1 MATMKGLVLSGG
13 KGTRLRP
20 ITHTS
25 AKQLVPVAN
34 KPILFYVMENLADA
48 GIREVGVIVGDTAE
62 EIEAACGDGS
72 AWGLNLTYIRQDA
85 PLGLAH
91 AVKIAEDFIAG
102 DAFVMYLGDNL
113 LPSGITPLV
122 QEFAERKPQAMILLT
137 AVPDPQRFG
146 VAVLTDDGRV
156 QTLEEKPEH
165 PGSDLA
171 LVGVYLFTA
180 QIFEAVKAI
189 KPSARGELEIT
200 DAIQWLIDQ
209 GREVLPHL
217 VQGWWKD
224 TGKLEDILD
233 ANRIVLEGAEAA
245 NHGDVDEESRLI
257 GTVVVEE
264 GAVIKRSLVRG
275 PTIIGK
281 GTLIEDAYI
290 GPYTSIYFGCH
301 VRSAEIE
308 HSIVLEN
315 SSILD
320 IDGKVADSLI
330 GKEVVVTRTSARPR
344 AYKLSLG
351 DHSRV
356 EVV

>member
-13 KGTRLRP
+13 RGTRLRP

-48 GIREVGVIVGDTAE
+48 GIREVGVIVGETAD

-113 LPSGITPLV
+113 LPAGITPLV
-122 QEFAERKPQAMILLT
+122 QEFAERKPEAMILLT

-165 PGSDLA
+165 PRSDLA

-180 QIFEAVKAI
+180 QIFEAVNAI

-217 VQGWWKD
+217 VEGWWKD

-233 ANRIVLEGAEAA
+233 ANRIILEGAQAA
-245 NHGDVDEESRLI
+245 NHGEVDEESKLI
-257 GTVVVEE
+257 GTVVIEE
-264 GAVIKRSLVRG
+264 GAVVKRSLIRG
-275 PTIIGK
+275 PAIIGK
-281 GTLIEDAYI
+281 GAIIEDAYI
-290 GPYTSIYFGCH
+290 GPFTSVYFGCH
-301 VRSAEIE
+301 IRGSEIE

-320 IDGKVADSLI
+320 IEGKVADSLI
-330 GKEVVVTRTSARPR
+330 GKDVVVTRTSVRPR

-356 EVV
+356 EVI

>member
-1 MATMKGLVLSGG
+1 MKGLVLSGG

-34 KPILFYVMENLADA
+34 KPILYYVMENLAEA
-48 GIREVGVIVGDTAE
+48 GIREVGVIVGDTAAE
-62 EIEAACGDGS
+62 VEAACGDGS
-72 AWGLNLTYIRQDA
+72 VWGLRLTYIPQEA

-91 AVKIAEDFIAG
+91 AVKIAEDFLAG
-102 DAFVMYLGDNL
+102 EPFVMYLGDNL
-113 LPSGITPLV
+113 LPGGIRALV

-146 VAVLTDDGRV
+146 VAVLSADGRI
-156 QTLEEKPEH
+156 QTLEEKPDD
-165 PGSDLA
+165 PRSDLA
-171 LVGVYLFTA
+171 LVGVYLFTSS
-180 QIFEAVKAI
+180 IFEAVNAI
-189 KPSARGELEIT
+189 QPSPRGELEIT

-224 TGKLEDILD
+224 TGKLEDMLD
-233 ANRIVLEGAEAA
+233 ANRIVLEAAEAS
-245 NHGDVDEESRLI
+245 NQGEVDSESRLI
-257 GTVVVEE
+257 GKVVIEE
-264 GAVIKRSLVRG
+264 GAVIKRSLIRG
-275 PTIIGK
+275 PAIIGR
-281 GTLIEDAYI
+281 GTIVEDAYI
-290 GPYTSIYFGCH
+290 GPFTSIYFGCH
-301 VRSAEIE
+301 IRGAEVE

-320 IDGKVADSLI
+320 IEGKIADSLI
-330 GKEVVVTRTSARPR
+330 GKDVVVTRTSVRPH

-356 EVV
+356 EVI

>member
-1 MATMKGLVLSGG
+1 MKGLVLSGG

-48 GIREVGVIVGDTAE
+48 GIRDVGVIVGDTAE

-72 AWGLNLTYIRQDA
+72 DWGLNLTYIHQDA

-102 DAFVMYLGDNL
+102 DPFVMYLGDNL

-122 QEFAERKPQAMILLT
+122 QEFAERKPEAMILLT

-156 QTLEEKPEH
+156 QTLEEKPEN
-165 PGSDLA
+165 PRSDLA

-180 QIFEAVKAI
+180 QIFEAVHAI

-200 DAIQWLIDQ
+200 DAIQWLIDH

-245 NHGDVDEESRLI
+245 NHGDVDEESKLI

-275 PTIIGK
+275 PAIIGRD
-281 GTLIEDAYI
+281 TLIEDAYI
-290 GPYTSIYFGCH
+290 GPFTSIYFGCH
-301 VRSAEIE
+301 IRSSEIE

-320 IDGKVADSLI
+320 IEGKVADSLI
-330 GKEVVVTRTSARPR
+330 GKDVVVTRTSVRPR

-356 EVV
+356 EVI

>member
-48 GIREVGVIVGDTAE
+48 GISEVGVIVGDTAD

-122 QEFAERKPQAMILLT
+122 QEFAERKPEAMILLT

-165 PGSDLA
+165 PRSDLA

-180 QIFEAVKAI
+180 QIFEAVNAI

-217 VQGWWKD
+217 VEGWWKD

-233 ANRIVLEGAEAA
+233 ANRIVLEGAQAA
-245 NHGDVDEESRLI
+245 NHGDVDEESKLI

-275 PTIIGK
+275 PAIIGRD
-281 GTLIEDAYI
+281 TLIEDAYI
-290 GPYTSIYFGCH
+290 GPFTSIYFGCH
-301 VRSAEIE
+301 IRSSEIE

-320 IDGKVADSLI
+320 IEGKVADSLI
-330 GKEVVVTRTSARPR
+330 GKDVVVTRTSVRPR

-356 EVV
+356 EVI